1 MNRFSSCVCLLASI
15 IGLNAEPA
23 TADDLQTI
31 KQMHL
36 PVVASVGEQKITVL
50 FLKNTLKGQTTGA
63 YVPGGEVFYTT
74 MSATKPELSFVA
86 PLVGEEVTSVFFSNA
101 NSLSERGSPCT
112 CS

>member
-1 MNRFSSCVCLLASI
+1 MLASI
-15 IGLNAEPA
+15 IGLTAQTA

-31 KQMHL
+31 KQMHP

-50 FLKNTLKGQTTGA
+50 FLKNTLKGQTTGG

-86 PLVGEEVTSVFFSNA
+86 PLVGDEVASVFFFERKF
-101 NSLSERGSPCT
+101 LSKRGSPCT